1 MTRSGML
8 RTAVFVL
15 LAMSLAGNFFTIGY
29 LAHRWQSGPNVLSM
43 ALAARYSPEVQRA
56 FREVLRENRSTVRA
70 ALAELR
76 TARDAQEALARQH
89 PVDEVAMRAAMARV
103 RTKTAGLQ
111 SILQDYLMT
120 ALRNAESPA
129 KDDRKTTG

>member
-8 RTAVFVL
+8 RTAVFAL
-15 LAMSLAGNFFTIGY
+15 LAISLAGNFFTIGY
-29 LAHRWQSGPNVLSM
+29 LAHRWQSGPSALTM
-43 ALAARYSPEVQRA
+43 ALSSRYSPDVQRA

-76 TARDAQEALARQH
+76 TAREAQEALARQH
-89 PVDEVAMRAAMARV
+89 PVDEMAMRAAMARV
-103 RTKTAGLQ
+103 RTKTAELQ

-120 ALRNAESPA
+120 ALRNAKSPA
-129 KDDRKTTG
+129 KDDRQTTR